1 VHRLHHRLPRRD
13 RPQQRHDQR
22 PHLEAARINAAK
34 RFLFSSS
41 SACIYP
47 MYLQKSPDVT
57 NLKEEDAKLRDEME
71 SACRYLDSEGSDG

>member
-1 VHRLHHRLPRRD
+1 
-13 RPQQRHDQR
+13 
-22 PHLEAARINAAK
+22 
-34 RFLFSSS
+34 
-41 SACIYP
+41 